1 MKSNP
6 LLSLGTLLIS
16 HFSMFFFLSKSGGIF
31 LSIFASTHNPGISHL
46 PHILYPSLQPLPL
59 PDRHS
64 LTSPSLSTLP
74 CCQLCQLPWL
84 KVAFGIRNIFL
95 MIAPHFPVL
104 WDTHSCLGCGSSM
117 ATLCFPAL
125 TCFSPY
131 RTPPLLSPTRA
142 GLSSRE
148 GGQIF

>member
-6 LLSLGTLLIS
+6 LLSLGTLLRS

-74 CCQLCQLPWL
+74 CCQLCQLSWL

-95 MIAPHFPVL
+95 MIAPISQFFGISIPA
-104 WDTHSCLGCGSSM
+104 WDVAPAWPHSASQL
-117 ATLCFPAL
+117 LPAL
-125 TCFSPY
+125 VPIGL
-131 RTPPLLSPTRA
+131 PLCYHQQ
-142 GLSSRE
+142 E
-148 GGQIF
+148 QD